1 MRYYS
6 FFLPFFIFR
15 KSNQA
20 PKNAENSHVNRN
32 VKQNVRG
39 SWWKQPGIFST
50 IYGVIKGK
58 EHQIMDMISLHNIQK
73 SYGSHQVLKNVDL
86 TVRQGEIYGLI
97 GKNGAGKT
105 TIFKIILGLTEF
117 ENGRLSIAGK
127 SIKSDIDSGRK
138 KIGFFIGKNFFG
150 YLTAKENLEYYRQ
163 MKGIRDKNEAER
175 VLKLVGLDKADS
187 KFASFSMGM
196 KQRLGIANAMLGNP
210 EILIL
215 DEPVNGLD
223 PQGIADIR
231 NLLTEMN
238 REYGTTIIVS
248 SHILGELEHTATR
261 FGIIDQ
267 GHVLREITFEDLKIP
282 NDTIQLRVSDCAKAK
297 RILSENG
304 ISILQESSEYKSLED
319 YYFELVGGN
328 IHD

>member
-1 MRYYS
+1 
-6 FFLPFFIFR
+6 
-15 KSNQA
+15 
-20 PKNAENSHVNRN
+20 
-32 VKQNVRG
+32 
-39 SWWKQPGIFST
+39 
-50 IYGVIKGK
+50 
-58 EHQIMDMISLHNIQK
+58 MDMISLCGIQK
-73 SYGSHQVLKNVDL
+73 SYGSHQVLEDVNL

-105 TIFKIILGLTEF
+105 TIFKIILGLTMF
-117 ENGRLSIAGK
+117 ESGRLSIAGK
-127 SIKSDIDSGRK
+127 STKADLESGRK
-138 KIGFFIGKNFFG
+138 KIGFFIGKNFFD
-150 YLTAKENLEYYRQ
+150 YLTAEENLEYYRQ
-163 MKGIRDKNEAER
+163 MKGIRDRNETER
-175 VLKLVGLDKADS
+175 VLRLVGLDGTNA

-267 GHVLREITFEDLKIP
+267 GRVLREITHEDLRVP
-282 NDTIQLRVSDCAKAK
+282 NDKIQLRVSDCAEAK
-297 RILSENG
+297 RILAENG

-328 IHD
+328 IHE

>member
-1 MRYYS
+1 
-6 FFLPFFIFR
+6 
-15 KSNQA
+15 
-20 PKNAENSHVNRN
+20 
-32 VKQNVRG
+32 
-39 SWWKQPGIFST
+39 
-50 IYGVIKGK
+50 
-58 EHQIMDMISLHNIQK
+58 MDMISLHDIQK
-73 SYGSHQVLKNVDL
+73 NYGSHQVLKNVDL

-105 TIFKIILGLTEF
+105 TIFKIILGLTAF
-117 ENGRLSIAGK
+117 ENGQLSITGK
-127 SIKSDIDSGRK
+127 SAKADLGSGRK
-138 KIGFFIGKNFFG
+138 KIGFFIGKNFFD

-163 MKGIRDKNEAER
+163 MKGIRDRNETER
-175 VLKLVGLDKADS
+175 VLRLVGLDGANA
-187 KFASFSMGM
+187 KFGSFSMGM

-231 NLLTEMN
+231 NLITAMN
-238 REYGTTIIVS
+238 REYGTTVIVS

-267 GHVLREITFEDLKIP
+267 GRLLREITHEDLKVP
-282 NDTIQLRVSDCAKAK
+282 NDKIQLHVSDCAEAK
-297 RILSENG
+297 RILAENG
-304 ISILQESSEYKSLED
+304 ISVLQESSEYKSLED

-328 IHD
+328 INE